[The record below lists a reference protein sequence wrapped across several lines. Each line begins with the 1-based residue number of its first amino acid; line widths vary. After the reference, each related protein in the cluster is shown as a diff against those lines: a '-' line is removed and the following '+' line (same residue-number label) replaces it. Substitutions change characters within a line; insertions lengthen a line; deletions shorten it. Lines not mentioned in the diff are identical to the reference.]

1 VQSERLREKSDLKR
15 SRFSRTRATQRLL
28 LVSADM
34 DRAVL
39 LRATSRDAS
48 PTPGYLYDE
57 IAKMTHADFAGCRA
71 LLTFLKERI
80 KRDDPYTKH
89 KCLLVIKHVCMKG
102 RPDFKKDMQRSVDDV
117 KACLAY
123 TGPPDPLRGDELYK
137 RVREAAKE
145 TLECIYADEHNNSVI
160 GGVYSN
166 TSSSA
171 SQYGRIEGIG
181 GAANGYDAA
190 QHSGMQRSLSDY
202 GGSSAGYSGHSA
214 ATASSGRRSSSSMQ
228 GIGNYDPN
236 TDKTWLERASD
247 TVLSTAVKA
256 AGAVDSKVKS
266 IRQQQLQGS
275 HYSTNSSSNS
285 AMSFSNSAYPPGGY
299 SHSSSPP
306 IAHTYS
312 SSNSSSYSA
321 QQPNAV
327 YSNSIST
334 AYNNGQTASSGSTGG
349 GDSSGTYELIEVRKL
364 CAPGGTRSSPTVQEL
379 DAFVAKAASLNVDRL
394 ASAVLDTLLT
404 TDDWRVQSK
413 ALAIISA
420 LITSR

>member
-1 VQSERLREKSDLKR
+1 
-15 SRFSRTRATQRLL
+15 
-28 LVSADM
+28 M

-39 LRATSRDAS
+39 LRATSRDSS

-117 KACLAY
+117 KACSAY

-166 TSSSA
+166 SSS
-171 SQYGRIEGIG
+171 STQYGNRIEGIG
-181 GAANGYDAA
+181 GAANGYDAT
-190 QHSGMQRSLSDY
+190 QNSSMQRSLSDY
-202 GGSSAGYSGHSA
+202 SGSTASYTGQSSSAA
-214 ATASSGRRSSSSMQ
+214 AGSGRRSSSSMQ

-266 IRQQQLQGS
+266 IRQQQQQGG
-275 HYSTNSSSNS
+275 HYNNSSNNS

-299 SHSSSPP
+299 SHSSTPP

-312 SSNSSSYSA
+312 GSNSSAYPA
-321 QQPNAV
+321 QQPAAV
-327 YSNSIST
+327 YSNSTNT
-334 AYNNGQTASSGSTGG
+334 AYSNGHTASSNGGTGG
-349 GDSSGTYELIEVRKL
+349 GDSSGTYELFEVRKL
-364 CAPGGTRSSPTVQEL
+364 CAPGGTRSSPSASEL
-379 DAFVAKAASLNVDRL
+379 DAFVTKAASLDVDRL
-394 ASAVLDTLLT
+394 GSAVLGSLLT

-413 ALAIISA
+413 ALAIINA